1 MTPMYKK
8 VLGSTLALL
17 MTMGML
23 SGCGSKPADQTIPAT
38 EQTQTNST
46 TEPENPIQAT
56 EPDVTGEPEVSI
68 PQNTD
73 PNPDEEL
80 ITQPPTEPPV
90 QVTMPDYELSYA
102 GWMKDSIRWEEL
114 PEEGS
119 LRFFVTLS
127 NGEEELFT
135 MRLNQDEGDFVIM
148 KENTA
153 GEKIPVAFLMTDIP
167 EGLSA
172 EEEQTFCLAQELV
185 NDVVASLV
193 LK

>member
-8 VLGSTLALL
+8 MLSSTLALL

-23 SGCGSKPADQTIPAT
+23 SGCGSKPTDQTIPAT
-38 EQTQTNST
+38 EQTPNNLT
-46 TEPENPIQAT
+46 TVPGDPIQAT
-56 EPDVTGEPEVSI
+56 EPDVTEEPEVSI
-68 PQNTD
+68 PQNTE

-102 GWMKDSIRWEEL
+102 GWMKESVHWEEV

-119 LRFFVTLS
+119 LKFFVTLS
-127 NGEEELFT
+127 IGDAELFT
-135 MRLNQDEGDFVIM
+135 MRLNQTEGDIVVM
-148 KENTA
+148 KKNGA
-153 GEKIPVAFLMTDIP
+153 GEQIPVAFMMTDIP

-172 EEEQTFCLAQELV
+172 EEQQTFCVAQELV
-185 NDVVASLV
+185 NDVVQSLI